1 MDELIAVFIQE
12 AREHMEEFE
21 LGLNCLQR
29 GDADADVL
37 NAIFRSAHTI
47 KGAAGAVEL
56 RVIES
61 FTHVLEEVLD
71 RMRDGTI
78 DASPETVDLLL
89 ASGDHISAM
98 LDTLEAAP
106 EAGEAALDD
115 EGETLRDRLAELSG
129 HVGGVTVPAAGD
141 GLAEPEGAA
150 TDMGRCW
157 HVSVRFGP
165 DVMRQGIDPAALLRF
180 LGTQMSIRHLTT
192 ITDALPALEDVDPER
207 CYLGFEID
215 LEGAASKAQIEQA
228 FDFVRDDCEL
238 RILPPESLIDD
249 YIALIRALPEDDMYL
264 GEILVSAGVITQAE
278 LARGLNLQENSGSIA
293 PIGEILVEHGAVAPE
308 VVRAAVAHQT
318 KAADHAHREARLLR
332 VPSDRLDALIDLV
345 GELVI
350 ASASAQLFAHE
361 SGAGALIEA
370 NASVARLVE
379 EVRDSALQL
388 RMVTIGETFKR
399 FGRVVRDT
407 ARDMGKTIELDIK
420 GADTELDKS
429 VVERLADPLM
439 HLVRNAI
446 DHGIEHAE
454 ERIAASKLDA
464 GTVTLNAFHD
474 SGNVVIEVRD
484 NGRGLNTQRIQE
496 KAVERGLIGAEQALS
511 DSEIHQLIFEPGFS
525 TSAQVTSLSG
535 RGVGMD
541 VVKRSIVALRGTVD
555 VSSEPGEGTCFAL
568 RLPLTLAIID
578 GFLVSVDASCYV
590 VPLDNVVECIELDAE
605 QTYGNVLRLRGEALP
620 IIHLRELFEVRSEP
634 PRRQN
639 VVVLQ
644 AAGLRAGIVVDA
656 LRGEFQTVIKPLGQL
671 FRHLRGI
678 SGSTIMGNGDVA
690 LIVDVQ
696 NLVAVAANQC
706 HARHD
711 TGHRKNPGLNA
722 PEQTRESAGV

>member
-12 AREHMEEFE
+12 AREHLEAFE
-21 LGLNCLQR
+21 QGLLSLQR
-29 GDADADVL
+29 GESGDEML

-56 RVIES
+56 RAIER

-71 RMRDGTI
+71 AMRSGST
-78 DASPETVDLLL
+78 DASAETVDLLL
-89 ASGDHISAM
+89 ASGDHIAAM
-98 LDTLEAAP
+98 VDQLEANPQA
-106 EAGEAALDD
+106 AGEALDD
-115 EGETLRDRLAELSG
+115 DGESLRERLSALSG
-129 HVGGVTVPAAGD
+129 KTEPLSAEAAGV
-141 GLAEPEGAA
+141 AEPVGAP
-150 TDMGRCW
+150 TDMGGCW
-157 HVSVRFGP
+157 HVSVRFGA
-165 DVMRQGIDPAALLRF
+165 DVMRQGIDPAALVRY
-180 LGTQMSIRHLTT
+180 LGGQMNIRHLTT
-192 ITDALPALEDVDPER
+192 ITEGLPTAEDLDPER

-215 LEGAASKAQIEQA
+215 LEGAQHKAQIEQA
-228 FDFVRDDCEL
+228 FDFVRDECEL

-249 YIALIRALPEDDMYL
+249 YIELIRALPEDDMYL
-264 GEILVSAGVITQAE
+264 GEILVSAGVITRAE
-278 LARGLNLQENSGSIA
+278 LARGLSLQEASGSGA
-293 PIGEILVEHGAVAPE
+293 PIGEILVDNGAVTPE
-308 VVRAAVAHQT
+308 VVHAAVAHQAR
-318 KAADHAHREARLLR
+318 AADHAHRESRLLR

-361 SGAGALIEA
+361 SGSGALVEA

-407 ARDMGKTIELDIK
+407 ARDVGKTIELDIK

-429 VVERLADPLM
+429 VVERLSDPLM

-446 DHGIEHAE
+446 DHGIENTD
-454 ERIAASKLDA
+454 ERIAANKRSA
-464 GTVTLNAFHD
+464 GTVTLNAYHD

-484 NGRGLNTQRIQE
+484 NGRGLNTPRIQE
-496 KAVERGLIGAEQALS
+496 KAIERGLVNAEQTLS

-525 TSAQVTSLSG
+525 TSSQVTSLSG

-555 VSSEPGEGTCFAL
+555 VSSEPGQGTCFAL

-590 VPLDNVVECIELDAE
+590 VPLDNVVECIELDAG
-605 QTYGNVLRLRGEALP
+605 QTYGNVLRLRGEVLP
-620 IIHLRELFEVRSEP
+620 IIHLRELFEVRSAP

-644 AAGLRAGIVVDA
+644 AAGMRAGIVVDA

-678 SGSTIMGNGDVA
+678 SGSTIMGNGEVA

-711 TGHRKNPGLNA
+711 TGHRKTLGHSA
-722 PEQTRESAGV
+722 PEQSRESAGV